1 MIKQNETVRLEENMR
16 IVQKFEELAKLG
28 GKNEPLRH
36 MVLAPFRFVT
46 SKNPGFKSLTHVN
59 LKN

>member
-1 MIKQNETVRLEENMR
+1 MR

-36 MVLAPFRFVT
+36 MVLAVLAPFRFVT
-46 SKNPGFKSLTHVN
+46 SKNPGFKNLTHVN